1 MFKFVALLLCC
12 WASLSAGR
20 LTTSGTSLYYN
31 GQKVFLSGAN
41 IAWNSYGYDFG
52 NGQYVANSKST
63 LESWLTKIDA
73 NGGNSVRKMKSF
85 ASVQIQFE
93 NDNYFLNRQRYVASR
108 RWQEHPSIW
117 RQRLRHRPRQYRK
130 HDQRHEVLFWILRRA
145 SNSWS
150 SLCCGTEPSGH
161 QTTPLTCFTMKPNCR
176 LTSTTRWR
184 YFPI

>member
-1 MFKFVALLLCC
+1 MFKLFALLLCC

-20 LTTSGTSLYYN
+20 LTTSGTNFYYN
-31 GQKVFLSGAN
+31 GQKVFLSGVN

-108 RWQEHPSIW
+108 RWQEHPSI
-117 RQRLRHRPRQYRK
+117 
-130 HDQRHEVLFWILRRA
+130 
-145 SNSWS
+145 
-150 SLCCGTEPSGH
+150 
-161 QTTPLTCFTMKPNCR
+161 
-176 LTSTTRWR
+176 
-184 YFPI
+184 